1 MSWYRWP
8 TLWSETLIEKTGYTL
23 DTCNVT
29 TLALYQCMY
38 NKAASAR
45 LTKLAKNC
53 RNPCESITYEISASS
68 IKHPQNISI
77 LSFQFISTDIE
88 VHEELFIYDFS
99 SIISSIGGLLGLFV
113 GVSFLD
119 IGLVL
124 VENIYSRFK
133 ICCISQMVWNIL
145 FKTLLWNFKT
155 QKLT

>member
-1 MSWYRWP
+1 MANSV
-8 TLWSETLIEKTGYTL
+8 LWLETLMEKSGYSL
-23 DTCNVT
+23 NSCNVT

-45 LTKLAKNC
+45 LTKRAKKC
-53 RNPCESITYEISASS
+53 QNPCQSTSFEVSASS
-68 IKHPQNISI
+68 IKHPQNITI
-77 LSFQFISTDIE
+77 LSFQFITTDIE

-99 SIISSIGGLLGLFV
+99 SIISSLGGLLGLFV

-133 ICCISQMVWNIL
+133 ICCISQIVWN
-145 FKTLLWNFKT
+145 T
-155 QKLT
+155 